1 MKTFADFKL
10 QFTALSD
17 CATCRDGYC
26 SNTATL
32 STSGED
38 YNVEIFTNP
47 DFTDIQIVASSNS
60 SSTSQS
66 DFDEY
71 FSTEQDAVK
80 FLCNNFSNF
89 KCL

>member
-1 MKTFADFKL
+1 MILRISIGFGVSGTDLDEARYL
-10 QFTALSD
+10 L
-17 CATCRDGYC
+17 
-26 SNTATL
+26 
-32 STSGED
+32 TSGDD

-60 SSTSQS
+60 SSTSHS

-71 FSTEQDAVK
+71 FSTEQEAVE

>member
-47 DFTDIQIVASSNS
+47 YFTDIQILATSNS
-60 SSTSQS
+60 SSTSES

-71 FSTEQDAVK
+71 FSTEQDAVD
-80 FLCNNFSNF
+80 FLCANFSNF

>member
-1 MKTFADFKL
+1 MKSFADFKL

-32 STSGED
+32 STSGDD

-60 SSTSQS
+60 SSTSHS

-71 FSTEQDAVK
+71 FSTEQEAVE